1 MREIETCDSVKRVL
15 EDLSD
20 GSKKQF
26 KTALIQYLQFRNN
39 KEGLTSEINPD
50 ILIEE
55 ARENIDFTQRQ
66 IDNFYLWMQGKKIE
80 SYGRGFIFL
89 KSGEKKPIQ
98 VKSSTA
104 FTRAYSNLRGFY
116 VNNDIAFKRKWKK
129 RIPKPKTK
137 EAIKKDELY
146 VFYKVD
152 EKKKEIYFDRE
163 LMRQFLSNLKIRDQA
178 ITLALLSSAQD
189 TGDLFKLNIGDITE
203 QNINNRIYWKNTR
216 SKTGVLFKTFFSKE
230 ATKLIRRYIDQERED
245 AKDEEP
251 LFVIPG
257 DKRMKPVHLSSIFR
271 DAAKKMGVKWGDG
284 EHNPLRPKRMRHLFR
299 TACDTV
305 GVSELYT
312 NMFMGHKNSIGM
324 AYSEVSKG
332 KAELEYLRVEPFL
345 TVYGEVEE
353 TTEIKKEISN
363 LGTTVETLTKK
374 NVALNDQINYMI
386 HSLAEK
392 EAQRKVNDEQNTKK
406 IEELSKELNVEKS
419 ERKKMEKYYPILDI
433 LFKYP
438 RFKEVIAD
446 ILEKEKREGK

>member
-26 KTALIQYLQFRNN
+26 KTALKQYLQFRNSQ
-39 KEGLTSEINPD
+39 EGLKSKINPD
-50 ILIEE
+50 FLIEE

-66 IDNFYLWMQGKKIE
+66 IDNFYLWLQGKKIDG
-80 SYGRGFIFL
+80 YGRGFIFL
-89 KSGEKKPIQ
+89 KRGEKKPIR
-98 VKSSTA
+98 VKSSSA
-104 FTRAYSNLRGFY
+104 FVRAYSNIRGFY

-129 RIPKPKTK
+129 RIPKPKMK

-163 LMRQFLSNLKIRDQA
+163 LMRQFLSNLKLRDQA
-178 ITLALLSSAQD
+178 ITLALLSSSQD
-189 TGDLFKLNIGDITE
+189 TGDLFELNIGDITE
-203 QNINNRIYWKNTR
+203 QNMTNRIYWKNNR
-216 SKTGVLFKTFFSKE
+216 RKTKVLFKTFFSKE
-230 ATKLIRRYIDQERED
+230 ATKLIRRYIAQERRD

-251 LFVIPG
+251 LFVVPR
-257 DKRMKPVHLSSIFR
+257 DKRMKPLHLSSIYR
-271 DAAKKMGVKWGDG
+271 DAAKKMGVKWSEG

-299 TACDTV
+299 TACDTA

-324 AYSEVSKG
+324 AYSEVSKA

-353 TTEIKKEISN
+353 TTEIKEEIRN

-374 NVALNDQINYMI
+374 NVERTDQINYLI
-386 HSLAEK
+386 NSLAEK
-392 EAQRKVNDEQNTKK
+392 EAQRKVNDEKNTREIDQLKQKMADMERDLNKWKMTVEDFDK
-406 IEELSKELNVEKS
+406 IIQQLISENRKLTAEE
-419 ERKKMEKYYPILDI
+419 
-433 LFKYP
+433 
-438 RFKEVIAD
+438 
-446 ILEKEKREGK
+446 